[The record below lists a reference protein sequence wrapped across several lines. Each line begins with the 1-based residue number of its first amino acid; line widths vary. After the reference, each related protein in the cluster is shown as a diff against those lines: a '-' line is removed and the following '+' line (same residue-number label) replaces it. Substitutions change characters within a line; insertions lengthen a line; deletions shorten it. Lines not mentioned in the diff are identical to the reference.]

1 MGVCVLLCVEGLS
14 TGERTGSESGQ
25 LKAVHSSRHKWPGV
39 LVNWDFGRLNKP
51 RRNAERAK
59 SGKDES
65 EYTYIVPTV
74 PRSTL
79 RVGLMAYG
87 LRFGL
92 RVCFFGLGDCGL
104 GMRVGCVRVHVHRP
118 HCPQKHAAH
127 RVDMAY
133 GLRFWCRART
143 LNC

>member
-25 LKAVHSSRHKWPGV
+25 LKAVHSSRHKWPGA

-79 RVGLMAYG
+79 RVGMMAQG
-87 LRFGL
+87 LRIGF
-92 RVCFFGLGDCGL
+92 RVWVLEIDKCI
-104 GMRVGCVRVHVHRP
+104 P
-118 HCPQKHAAH
+118 
-127 RVDMAY
+127 
-133 GLRFWCRART
+133 
-143 LNC
+143 